1 MDQELR
7 GYIIV
12 GGHQTYYKGHHK
24 NGWAFTSKLTEVF
37 LFNTKGEAD
46 ILADQ
51 MNEIIK
57 SSSHHK
63 EGDNLPFVSL
73 VL

>member
-1 MDQELR
+1 MDQGLR
-7 GYIIV
+7 EYIIV
-12 GGHQTYYKGHHK
+12 YGYQTYYKGHYK
-24 NGWAFTSKLTEVF
+24 NGWAFTSELTEAVCF
-37 LFNTKGEAD
+37 DTRGEAD
-46 ILADQ
+46 ILAHQ

-63 EGDNLPFVSL
+63 ESDYLPFVSL

>member
-7 GYIIV
+7 VYIIV
-12 GGHQTYYKGHHK
+12 CGHQAYYKGHHE
-24 NGWAFTSKLTEVF
+24 NGWAFTSKLTEAF
-37 LFNTKGEAD
+37 RFDTRGEAD
-46 ILADQ
+46 ILAHQ
-51 MNEIIK
+51 MNKIIK

-63 EGDNLPFVSL
+63 ESDNLPFVSL